1 MNLEGLQIFSH
12 EVSGYKPQVDF
23 NTCALRFSMHQIC
36 IFRTTSPILTTIL
49 KQTKSSFSFQEAV
62 RCFLQAMM
70 KSHTIQYA
78 TGLEKGKYTS
88 QICTWHIAFYDARQ
102 QARSH

>member
-1 MNLEGLQIFSH
+1 MNLEGLQIFLTKYPVINHRSILIH
-12 EVSGYKPQVDF
+12 G
-23 NTCALRFSMHQIC
+23 ALRFSMHQIC

-78 TGLEKGKYTS
+78 TGSKKGKYTMS
-88 QICTWHIAFYDARQ
+88 NLAHGIRFL
-102 QARSH
+102 